1 MVQVCFQKHGP
12 EPSNLAKSWPK
23 PIPHA
28 SPPKGRTHNLNFLAD
43 LPSNGLHPPPNSPC
57 PSKPLG
63 EEMELISLPLEN
75 VSHTLHPRYEFG
87 WDELHLA
94 REPQEPGPP
103 PEMNFYDFMIVAA
116 VTGGCLNPHDCG

>member
-1 MVQVCFQKHGP
+1 MDQNLQISQNHGP
-12 EPSNLAKSWPK
+12 NLSLMPLPRKDALTLEFSCRFTFKW
-23 PIPHA
+23 A
-28 SPPKGRTHNLNFLAD
+28 S
-43 LPSNGLHPPPNSPC
+43 PPPNSPC

>member
-1 MVQVCFQKHGP
+1 MAQTYPSCLSP
-12 EPSNLAKSWPK
+12 E
-23 PIPHA
+23 
-28 SPPKGRTHNLNFLAD
+28 RTHSHLLFLAD

-87 WDELHLA
+87 WDELHLG
-94 REPQEPGPP
+94 REAQEPGPP